1 MDNKTKKPKIPTRKH
16 VARLER
22 ERQQVALVRTVAIIM
37 FGVIAVLLGY
47 GYIDQNYLQ
56 LQKPAV
62 EVNGETITIKYWQ
75 ERVQLERKSM
85 LDRYQYY
92 QYLQQNFG
100 MDVSQQIQQTEYYLQ
115 SPDALGQ
122 IVIDRLVDEA
132 IIKQEAEKR
141 GIIVTDEELE
151 ANIQEAFSF
160 FPDGTP
166 VPSATPTAFEYPTLT
181 SEQMTLSPLT
191 ATPTPFQTST
201 PAPTNTPDPAVSP
214 TATFTAAPPTPT
226 LVPEDVTPTATPFTL
241 EGFQSQYQTTVDE
254 YASYGVS
261 EETLREAFGIDLL
274 RNKVQEA
281 ITADMP
287 STAEQVWARHILIA
301 DPSLAGTVRGLLL
314 RGSDF
319 AEAAKDYSI
328 DTTSGA
334 NGGDLGW
341 FGKGAMVP
349 TFEAAAFSQEI
360 GEIGELVQSQFGF
373 HIIQVLAREV
383 LPLDASQLEQERST
397 MFTEWLTSEKTD
409 AEIIIN
415 DLWMEHIPPMPQF
428 GATQSQ

>member
-1 MDNKTKKPKIPTRKH
+1 MDNKTKKPKAPTKKH

-22 ERQQVALVRTVAIIM
+22 ERRQVALVRTVAIAM
-37 FGVIAVLLGY
+37 FGVIALLLGY
-47 GYIDQNYLQ
+47 GYFDLNYLQ

-62 EVNGETITIKYWQ
+62 EVNGEAIPIKYWQ

-85 LDRYQYY
+85 VDRYQYY

-100 MDVSQQIQQTEYYLQ
+100 MDVSQQLQEVEYYLQ

-122 IVIDRLVDEA
+122 IVIDRLVDET

-141 GIIVTDEELE
+141 GITVSDEELE
-151 ANIQEAFSF
+151 TAIQEAFSF

-191 ATPTPFQTST
+191 ATPTQFQTST
-201 PAPTNTPDPAVSP
+201 PAPTNTPDPAVTP
-214 TATFTAAPPTPT
+214 TATFTAAPATPT

-261 EETLREAFGIDLL
+261 EETLRGAFGIDLL

-281 ITADMP
+281 ITTDIT
-287 STAEQVWARHILIA
+287 STAEQVWARHILVATEVEAKAVI
-301 DPSLAGTVRGLLL
+301 DLLDN
-314 RGSDF
+314 GSDF
-319 AEAAKDYSI
+319 ADLARRFSI
-328 DTTSGA
+328 DTTSGT

-360 GEIGELVQSQFGF
+360 GEIGEPVQSQFGF
-373 HIIQVLAREV
+373 HIIQVLGHEV
-383 LPLDASQLEQERST
+383 LPLDAAQLDQERNT
-397 MFTEWLTSEKTD
+397 MFNDWLTSAKTD
-409 AEIIIN
+409 AEIVIN
-415 DLWMEHIPPMPQF
+415 DLWMQHIPPMPQF
-428 GATQSQ
+428 GATQ